1 MSQKK
6 ELEVQEIPKTDYLNQ
21 VLHLMERFTDCE
33 MTGLEL
39 EVDGLKLQLKKEVK
53 EIVQTI
59 ASAPTMQPVIEVA
72 PVSQTQVVAPQVV
85 EVQQPQAAANIKE
98 VKAPLVGTF
107 YGSNAPGA
115 ESFVKVGDCVKKGQP
130 LCIIEAMK
138 VMNEIESPCDGVI
151 KEICVVNEEA
161 IGYDQVLMLIEM

>member
-1 MSQKK
+1 MTQKP
-6 ELEVQEIPKTDYLNQ
+6 ELEIQETLKTDYLNQ

-59 ASAPTMQPVIEVA
+59 ANTPMMQPVIEVA
-72 PVSQTQVVAPQVV
+72 PISQTQVVTSEQVEAHKPQVATNV
-85 EVQQPQAAANIKE
+85 KE
-98 VKAPLVGTF
+98 VKAPLVGTY
-107 YGSNAPGA
+107 YGSNAPG
-115 ESFVKVGDCVKKGQP
+115 SKPFVAVGDQVKKGQP

-138 VMNEIESPCDGVI
+138 VMNEIESPYDGVI
-151 KEICVVNEEA
+151 KEIKVSNEEA
-161 IGYDQVLMLIEM
+161 IGYDQVLMLIEV